1 VKEELKNGNLNL
13 TQVSMAQSLIT
24 KKKEPLSGKEKLE
37 LVQACQ
43 GKSTRESERFLRERL
58 DLKLEVQPEREKVL
72 DEEHVQLQITLT
84 RKQMEMLEQV
94 KQLLSHKN
102 PNPTWAELLELMADQ
117 VLKEKVLPSLAI
129 APPQITEK
137 QMQARVAPPK
147 LRNYVLKRDGY
158 RCQYVDPKTGRKC
171 SSQHRLEVD
180 HRHPYSKQG
189 KTVLE
194 NLQALCK
201 NHNLLKGSWIKS
213 GITPN

>member
-1 VKEELKNGNLNL
+1 MNTLKHLSNDELVVKIQSLVSQERAIQVQILDLLLEIENRKLFLEMGYPTLFTFCVERLQYSESTAMRRIESMRFLKEVPAVKEELKNGNLNL

-58 DLKLEVQPEREKVL
+58 DLKIEVQPEREKVL

-102 PNPTWAELLELMADQ
+102 PNPTWAELFELMADQ
-117 VLKEKVLPSLAI
+117 VLKE
-129 APPQITEK
+129 
-137 QMQARVAPPK
+137 
-147 LRNYVLKRDGY
+147 
-158 RCQYVDPKTGRKC
+158 
-171 SSQHRLEVD
+171 
-180 HRHPYSKQG
+180 
-189 KTVLE
+189 
-194 NLQALCK
+194 
-201 NHNLLKGSWIKS
+201 
-213 GITPN
+213 